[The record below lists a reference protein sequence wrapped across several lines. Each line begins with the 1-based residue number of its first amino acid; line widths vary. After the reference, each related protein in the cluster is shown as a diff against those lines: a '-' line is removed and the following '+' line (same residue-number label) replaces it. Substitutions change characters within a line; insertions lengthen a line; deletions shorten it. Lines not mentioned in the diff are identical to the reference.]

1 MNANLMP
8 VCLIQD
14 GSTEDDDV
22 ADNAETVK
30 DRQCCHQTQ
39 EGRLH
44 LGDFSLDDMMR
55 NEGPVKD
62 QKKCHQIK

>member
-1 MNANLMP
+1 MLKEKIYLHIPDKKNTYMNANLMP

-30 DRQCCHQTQ
+30 DRKCCHQT
-39 EGRLH
+39 
-44 LGDFSLDDMMR
+44 
-55 NEGPVKD
+55 
-62 QKKCHQIK
+62 